1 MRMDERCVCVINR
14 SDDLTHTRKTE
25 KPFDAA
31 AFDSTFFSPFHIR
44 SFLFEFLFFLFI
56 LLLLLLLLNFFFF
69 YFSLINSS
77 LSEIDGR
84 LRDAAAFRPCFPSK
98 WVWIIESMFYIS
110 VCVGAIYWFHLMSFF
125 HRVNATKCSWHNVDF
140 IDLLFIF

>member
-69 YFSLINSS
+69 FFPYKQQLKWDWWPFKRCCRIPAMLSFEMGLNNRINV
-77 LSEIDGR
+77 L
-84 LRDAAAFRPCFPSK
+84 
-98 WVWIIESMFYIS
+98 YIS
-110 VCVGAIYWFHLMSFF
+110 LCWSYLLISFDVVF
-125 HRVNATKCSWHNVDF
+125 SSSKCY
-140 IDLLFIF
+140 